1 VKVGEV
7 IGGRYE
13 LEELVGRGG
22 MSGVYR
28 ARDTVLE
35 REVAIKLL
43 DERFSHDDEYVERF
57 RREARAI
64 ARLAHPNVVT
74 IIDRGNRDG
83 RQYIVFEYVRGENLK
98 ELLRREG
105 PLPVGRGL
113 SLAYQIAQALASAHA
128 LGIVHRDV
136 KPQNILLDED
146 GAAKVTDFGIARSL
160 ELDTDLTQ
168 TGTMLGTA
176 DYLAPEQ
183 AAGERVDERAD
194 QYSLGAVLYELL
206 TGEVP
211 FPAPNAMAA
220 AMRHLHDPVPSVR
233 NRQPDVPSRVDAL
246 VGRALAKRPA
256 DRFASMDEMAAEVR
270 SCAEADGPVGHRAL
284 EEDTGVL
291 APVAPEAPAG
301 PRRQRLGRA
310 KRGPRLVIVALVLAA
325 GLGIIAGLFA
335 VQIARDNF
343 PDGVPGFGGDEGS
356 GSQTVRLR
364 AHSDFDP
371 EGGDGEHPEA
381 VRLATDGDSGTFWS
395 TETYQDFA
403 GTKSGVG
410 IVLAARGQG
419 DLEQLVVRTD
429 EPGFTAIVR
438 GGTGPRGPFEDVSE
452 AQEVG
457 GRTTFEIHT
466 DGEDYRYFLVWITD
480 LDGSA
485 HVNEVRAA

>member
-7 IGGRYE
+7 IDGRYE

-74 IIDRGNRDG
+74 IIDRGNWDG

-160 ELDTDLTQ
+160 ELEADLTQ

-206 TGEVP
+206 TGDVP

-220 AMRHLHDPVPSVR
+220 ALRHLHDPVPSVR
-233 NRQPDVPSRVDAL
+233 YRRPDVPARVDAL
-246 VGRALAKRPA
+246 VGRALAKRPV
-256 DRFASMDEMAAEVR
+256 DRFASMEEMGTEVR
-270 SCAEADGPVGHRAL
+270 SCAEADGPVGHREP

-291 APVAPEAPAG
+291 APAVPEAPVR
-301 PRRQRLGRA
+301 PRPQRQGRA

-335 VQIARDNF
+335 WQIARDNF
-343 PDGVPGFGGDEGS
+343 PDGVPGFGGDES
-356 GSQTVRLR
+356 SASQTVRLR

-395 TETYQDFA
+395 TETYRDFA

-438 GGTGPRGPFEDVSE
+438 AATGPRGPFEDVSE

-457 GRTTFEIHT
+457 RRTTFEIDT
-466 DGEDYRYFLVWITD
+466 DGEDYRYYLVWITD